1 MFRVLA
7 IALATAAALL
17 ATASPAAAANWEY
30 FQTDGDRFW
39 DIAAIDRS
47 GNGRWDDVRFDLD
60 NDGPY
65 DTRLVNTRRSDA
77 LLEVLDFDM
86 DENGEV
92 EVRML
97 DGDQRVGFDYVLV
110 DRDQDGFW
118 DPWRGVTR
126 RVVPGSNIDN
136 ITRSNRVNASNRLI
150 YDFRQRTGMS
160 LLFPSLPA
168 GY

>member
-65 DTRLVNTRRSDA
+65 DTRLVNTRR
-77 LLEVLDFDM
+77 
-86 DENGEV
+86 
-92 EVRML
+92 
-97 DGDQRVGFDYVLV
+97 
-110 DRDQDGFW
+110 
-118 DPWRGVTR
+118 DPG
-126 RVVPGSNIDN
+126 
-136 ITRSNRVNASNRLI
+136 
-150 YDFRQRTGMS
+150 
-160 LLFPSLPA
+160 
-168 GY
+168 